1 MLNEFDM
8 EEERR
13 NDMLKLL
20 RQHKHHNSSKFGM
33 MFSEPIE
40 MLFRFMLD
48 QSELFTPAERK
59 EIAKLYTRQCSST
72 RAYKMLGYDVEDQL
86 NERDSIV
93 TEIVS
98 CNHLIKKYSK
108 HENVKH
114 NIQEALK
121 RADGETG
128 HIVAI
133 LNGLES
139 ATYGEPEVFKLRD
152 AINSVFKS
160 QEYIVGDEK
169 AICYERY
176 FGPLADVNVKMNKQA
191 FIEYV
196 LQNIEK
202 NLLDHAFPSDNIYRV
217 PQFTY
222 RKWYS
227 ARLGK
232 VISYLNDALNKI
244 FSHKVQAI
252 PEEKEKN
259 VRIWFKETN
268 EPNRICIEFENNGE
282 PFDGDMERILSGEPY
297 STGNG
302 SGLGMVA
309 IKQFI
314 EENNGSVRFES
325 HNDSEYKVKLK
336 IFIPIYERLDV

>member
-1 MLNEFDM
+1 M

-20 RQHKHHNSSKFGM
+20 RQHKHHNSNMFGT
-33 MFSEPIE
+33 MFSQPIV
-40 MLFRFMLD
+40 MLFHFMLD

-59 EIAKLYTRQCSST
+59 EIANLYTRQCSST
-72 RAYKMLGYDVEDQL
+72 RAYGMLGYDVEDQL

-108 HENVKH
+108 HENVRH
-114 NIQEALK
+114 QIQEALK
-121 RADGETG
+121 CADRDTEQ
-128 HIVAI
+128 IVAV
-133 LNGLES
+133 LKGLES
-139 ATYGEPEVFKLRD
+139 AKYGKPEVFKLRD

-176 FGPLADVNVKMNKQA
+176 FGSLADVYVKMNKQG

-202 NLLDHAFPSDNIYRV
+202 NLLDHAFPSGNVYRF

-227 ARLGK
+227 VRLGK
-232 VISYLNDALNKI
+232 IISHLNDALNKI
-244 FSHKVQAI
+244 FSHEVQTL

-259 VRIWFKETN
+259 VRIWFKETD
-268 EPNRICIEFENNGE
+268 EQNRICVEFENNGE
-282 PFDGDMERILSGEPY
+282 PFVGDLEKIFSEEPY

-302 SGLGMVA
+302 TGLGMVA

-314 EENNGSVRFES
+314 EENNGSVFFES
-325 HNDSEYKVKLK
+325 NNDSEYKVKLK
-336 IFIPIYERLDV
+336 IYIPIYDGKSEV